1 MIRRAAYPRCPHSG
15 RAPLRWPRRSRRG
28 ASALLAVLLLA
39 GLLSAALVSWQAALA
54 SERLRGEARH
64 LAEVVAAEGYG
75 LHHWLHEV
83 RDGPGFSL
91 SAEGTARALTATGT
105 NPERARLASHSAIAS
120 WRRSSSDRNRVIL
133 PRGWSIVH
141 LIGHATDE
149 DLPDGILVLRP
160 SDDIV
165 NRPGWKMMEQALDVT
180 LEGGSGIAETLAA
193 TAPITPA
200 FDPARDRAVLASQSS
215 RLDGTAVLRQRHAAQ
230 ALPVMKATI
239 DLRGGDLLDA
249 ERVTAD
255 RGFIDRITGNCAGTA
270 GALCATYVTADDLD
284 VNGTATLAGVEAGT
298 LTSAGNVTGVTSLD
312 AKDVEVDTTLTTP
325 MLTACA
331 NPEADLC
338 GGGDLDLEGA
348 EGTPDWSEAAIF
360 GDVTIRDG
368 NRITGV
374 TRTTAQTGIFE
385 EIGGTPVPPELT
397 VTDCFRSVTP
407 FVHGARC

>member
-39 GLLSAALVSWQAALA
+39 GLLSAALVNWRAALA

-75 LHHWLHEV
+75 LHHWLHASGLNIPEG
-83 RDGPGFSL
+83 DPPTALSPAQQASL
-91 SAEGTARALTATGT
+91 AA
-105 NPERARLASHSAIAS
+105 HSATTP
-120 WRRSSSDRNRVIL
+120 WRRSSSDRNRVLL
-133 PRGWSIVH
+133 PRGWEIVH
-141 LIGHATDE
+141 LAGRATGA

-165 NRPGWKMMEQALDVT
+165 NRPGWEMMEQALDVT

-215 RLDGTAVLRQRHAAQ
+215 RLDGTAVLRQRHAGQ

-270 GALCATYVTADDLD
+270 GALCATDVTADDLD

-298 LTSAGNVTGVTSLD
+298 VTSAGNVTGITSLD
-312 AKDVEVDTTLTTP
+312 AKDVEVDTTLTTLN
-325 MLTACA
+325 LTACA

-338 GGGDLDLEGA
+338 GGGDLDLEDA

-360 GDVTIRDG
+360 GDVLIRDG
-368 NRITGV
+368 NQLTGIT
-374 TRTTAQTGIFE
+374 TTTAQTGIFE

-407 FVHGARC
+407 FVHGSRC